1 MAGLAGLAGLVGII
15 LLILIEPSRD
25 RQRNEIVKFLLNNK
39 EIFTILS
46 SVISTI
52 GIVLM
57 FAKKTFKILS
67 IDFEEVKAK
76 LMDKYN
82 VNRIAKNK

>member
-1 MAGLAGLAGLVGII
+1 MAGLVGII